1 MKYYV
6 VLTDGNFTKSMPIAW
21 SRDKGKAVSFAN
33 DSCRDCV
40 VKTVDDVTL
49 LRYNEQYY
57 LLEIK

>member
-33 DSCRDCV
+33 DSYRDCV

-49 LRYNEQYY
+49 LQYNEQYY

>member
-6 VLTDGNFTKSMPIAW
+6 VLTDGNFTNSMPIAW

>member
-21 SRDKGKAVSFAN
+21 SRDRSKAVFFAN
-33 DSCRDCV
+33 ESCRDCV

-49 LRYNEQYY
+49 LQYNEQYY